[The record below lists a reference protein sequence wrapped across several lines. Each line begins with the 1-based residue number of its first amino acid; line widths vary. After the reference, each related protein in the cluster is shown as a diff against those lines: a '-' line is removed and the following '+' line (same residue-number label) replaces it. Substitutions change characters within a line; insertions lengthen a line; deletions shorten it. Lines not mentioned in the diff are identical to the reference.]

1 MSLFDKGVKPKMMWK
16 DVITGNALAFHLLIW
31 RPEYAYVFSGN
42 FEITTLSSC
51 KAYKYLWI

>member
-42 FEITTLSSC
+42 F
-51 KAYKYLWI
+51 